1 MSGDIY
7 CWHRWA
13 VKFFAVTL
21 CVNVSYFMNCY
32 LFLALML
39 TNYSDFFNIMT

>member
-7 CWHRWA
+7 LIHIFCWHWWA

-21 CVNVSYFMNCY
+21 RVNVSSLNVIYFGINVNK
-32 LFLALML
+32 L
-39 TNYSDFFNIMT
+39 

>member
-7 CWHRWA
+7 LIHIFCWHWWA

-21 CVNVSYFMNCY
+21 CVNVSYFVKCY

-39 TNYSDFFNIMT
+39 TN